1 MKKMSSTYA
10 NNAQGAKIMPK
21 RPKNVQRAK
30 VKLYRA
36 SSHSPLE
43 IEDSAKEA
51 FRRLKRETAASVYSF
66 IRIECS
72 PETGFSEDLELGV
85 YFDDKLERGD
95 VVYLNNKILFIL
107 DKDTTKVVAGRQLCF
122 DKEFY
127 LASAYGLPV
136 YRRLSE
142 VPEA

>member
-1 MKKMSSTYA
+1 
-10 NNAQGAKIMPK
+10 MPK
-21 RPKNVQRAK
+21 RPKNVHRAK

-36 SSHSPLE
+36 SSRSPL
-43 IEDSAKEA
+43 IIGDSAKAA
-51 FRRLKRETAASVYSF
+51 FKRLKRETAESVYSF
-66 IRIECS
+66 IRIECA
-72 PETGFSEDLELGV
+72 PETVVSEDLELGV

-107 DKDTTKVVAGRQLCF
+107 DKDTTKIVVGRKLRY

-127 LASAYGLPV
+127 LSSTYGLPV

>member
-1 MKKMSSTYA
+1 
-10 NNAQGAKIMPK
+10 MPK
-21 RPKNVQRAK
+21 RPKNVIRAK
-30 VKLYRA
+30 VTLYRA
-36 SSHSPLE
+36 SSRSPLE
-43 IEDSAKEA
+43 IGDSAKVA
-51 FRRLKRETAASVYSF
+51 FKRLKRETAANIYSF

-85 YFDDKLERGD
+85 YFDDSLHKND

-107 DKDTTKVVAGRQLCF
+107 DTDTTKIVAGRKLCY
-122 DKEFY
+122 DGEFY
-127 LASAYGLPV
+127 LSSAYGLPV